1 MTEKINWDLTTI
13 YKDDNEAQDELKS
26 ISKEIDNL
34 KELKKDAKNNLV
46 DILLFDAKISQRIEK
61 LYTYASMKKDENSNI
76 SEYQKLDAEVTN
88 LLNTLSNELAF
99 LNPLL
104 LKLDNEEIEEL
115 KKNEK
120 LKDFDIYL
128 DRILRYKEHT
138 LSESEELILS
148 TLSSSTNSA
157 SNIYYY
163 LTNADMKFPYI
174 EDKDV
179 QISNINFVSLQM
191 NEDRQLRK
199 EVFEKFYNT
208 YNQFGNTIAQSY
220 YSHIDALVKISKLKK
235 YDDVRQMFLY
245 RDDVDGKVYDALI
258 ESVNNNLD
266 YLQKYYEIKK
276 RALGLDEQHMYD
288 VYMPISK
295 GFDKKYTFEEAKN
308 LVIESVKP
316 LGEEYV
322 NNYKKAFEE
331 NWIDAEL
338 REGKRGGAYSS
349 GAYDTNPFILMNFD
363 GSLGD
368 VFTLAHEMGHSLHS
382 YYDRNNN
389 DYLHSGYTI
398 FVAEVASTFNE
409 ALLLDLL
416 MKRAETDEEK
426 IYLTDFYINNYKSTV
441 FRQTMFAEFER
452 EVHNII
458 EGGGVLTRDDFTQI
472 YFDLNKKYFGDAIVS
487 DKEIGYEWMRIP
499 HFYTNFYVYKYA
511 TGFSASSILVKR
523 VLENV
528 ERAREDYIA
537 FLKDGNKHFPIEQ
550 LKIAGVEMSK
560 PETVNQS
567 LSIFRDLVNQL
578 DKLIK

>member
-163 LTNADMKFPYI
+163 LTNADMKFPYV

-363 GSLGD
+363 GSLSD

-528 ERAREDYIA
+528 EGAREDYIA

-550 LKIAGVEMSK
+550 LKIAGVDMSK

>member
-13 YKDDNEAQDELKS
+13 YKDDNEAKDELKS

-46 DILLFDAKISQRIEK
+46 YILLFDAKISQRIEK

-266 YLQKYYEIKK
+266 YLQKYYEIKR

-363 GSLGD
+363 GSLSD
-368 VFTLAHEMGHSLHS
+368 IFTLAHEMGHSLHS

-528 ERAREDYIA
+528 EGAREDYIA

-550 LKIAGVEMSK
+550 LKIAGVDMSK

>member
-550 LKIAGVEMSK
+550 LKIAGVDMSK